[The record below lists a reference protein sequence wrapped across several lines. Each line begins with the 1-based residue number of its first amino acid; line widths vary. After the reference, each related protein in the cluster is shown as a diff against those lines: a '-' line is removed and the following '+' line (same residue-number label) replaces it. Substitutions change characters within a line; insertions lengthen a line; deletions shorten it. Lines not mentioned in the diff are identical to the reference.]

1 MFDGPARAATPL
13 LAVEGLKKYF
23 PVRRG
28 LADILTGRP
37 RRVLRAVDGISFEV
51 AEGETLGLVGESG
64 CGKSTAGLAI
74 LQLLPDI
81 EGEVRFRGRRIV
93 GLRAEQ
99 NRQLRRHMQ
108 IVLQNPYSSLD
119 PRMKVG
125 DIVAEPLRAFGVGTA
140 RERAKRAAALLERVG
155 LSARVVDRHP
165 HEFSGGQRQRI
176 CIARALALNP
186 ALIVADEA
194 VAALDVS
201 VQAQILALLLEL
213 RQELGLTYLF
223 ISHDLSVVRYISD
236 RIVVMYLGQIMEVGP
251 ADDVYSAP
259 CHPYTTALMSA
270 IPEPEV
276 GRTRHRIALEGELPS
291 AVDRPPGCPFQ
302 TRCARAEPRCR
313 AEAPALRDLGGGR
326 AAACH
331 LV

>member
-99 NRQLRRHMQ
+99 NRQLRRHMR
-108 IVLQNPYSSLD
+108 IERRVGVLQ
-119 PRMKVG
+119 
-125 DIVAEPLRAFGVGTA
+125 
-140 RERAKRAAALLERVG
+140 
-155 LSARVVDRHP
+155 
-165 HEFSGGQRQRI
+165 
-176 CIARALALNP
+176 
-186 ALIVADEA
+186 
-194 VAALDVS
+194 
-201 VQAQILALLLEL
+201 
-213 RQELGLTYLF
+213 
-223 ISHDLSVVRYISD
+223 HDLHMPAQFSVPRTPD
-236 RIVVMYLGQIMEVGP
+236 RGP
-251 ADDVYSAP
+251 A
-259 CHPYTTALMSA
+259 
-270 IPEPEV
+270 
-276 GRTRHRIALEGELPS
+276 G
-291 AVDRPPGCPFQ
+291 
-302 TRCARAEPRCR
+302 
-313 AEAPALRDLGGGR
+313 
-326 AAACH
+326 
-331 LV
+331 